1 RALLL
6 ERGAT
11 LSLAGP
17 GTLDISAGSLTLK
30 EEAALVAPGNWI
42 LVTVSGAIELMHGAR
57 MSVSD
62 TDAADTLIVLTA
74 GGGVAVGGSLTAGAP
89 GVNGGGGGIGG
100 AAGGG
105 GAVRGPAQGEE

>member
-17 GTLDISAGSLTLK
+17 GKLDSWAGGLRLK

-42 LVTVSGAIELMHGAR
+42 FVTVSGAIELMHGAR

-74 GGGVAVGGSLTAGAP
+74 GGGVAVGGSLTAAATD
-89 GVNGGGGGIGG
+89 VNGDGGCIE
-100 AAGGG
+100 
-105 GAVRGPAQGEE
+105 V